1 MTHNVVLAAL
11 AVPDNKEKE
20 QMNQPSTRAQVITR
34 RTYNR
39 PTSDDGKQF
48 ETWAETV
55 ARVIDHQEWLWT
67 RAVDRELNDEEYA
80 ELYDL
85 EQLMLDRKVL
95 MSGRTLWLGGTDVA
109 KTREAS
115 QFNCSFTHVETIYD
129 VVDVLWLLLQGCG
142 VGFKPIVG
150 TLNGFSKPIKNIR
163 VVRSTRTA
171 KGGNEAN
178 TETFD
183 AETKTWTI
191 TIGDSAEAW
200 AKSIG
205 KLLAGK
211 YPADTLV
218 LDFSQLR
225 PAGERLKGYGW
236 ISSGDAAISTAYTA
250 IANIL
255 NGRADSLLTRMDIL
269 DIVNHL
275 GTILSSRRS
284 AEIALFDYDQ
294 PEWEEFAVAKKDWW
308 LHNNQHRTQSN
319 NSLVFKKK
327 PLKSDLEKIFQ
338 MMIKAGGSEPGF
350 INEVEALRRAPWFK
364 GANPC
369 VEILLGNKAFCNL
382 TETDIAKFKGDTAGL
397 HNAIR
402 LAARANYRQ
411 TCVNLQDGI
420 LQESWHLNNYFLRL
434 CGVGLTGI
442 AMRPDMGSY
451 DYEYLKR
458 TATSAAVG
466 MSLELGLPAPK
477 NVTCVK
483 PSGTLSKIMDTT
495 EGVHKP
501 LGKYIFNNVQFSNH
515 DPVVEKL
522 RQANYRVINHPVD
535 PSGVLVTFPVMW
547 DGVQFDE
554 IDGKEVNL
562 ESAVVQLERYKLLQ
576 TSWNQQNTS
585 VTISY
590 DPTEVPAIIDW
601 LLDNWDCYVGVSFI
615 YRTDPTKT
623 AKDLGYLYLPQEVVS
638 EQDYRDY
645 VSVLSEVDLNNTNSF
660 DEITDAECST
670 GACPIK

>member
-1 MTHNVVLAAL
+1 METKV
-11 AVPDNKEKE
+11 
-20 QMNQPSTRAQVITR
+20 STRAQVITR

-48 ETWAETV
+48 ESWNETV
-55 ARVIDHQEWLWT
+55 ARVIDHQEWLWQ
-67 RAVDRELNDEEYA
+67 RAAKRDLNDTEYA

-85 EQLMLDRKVL
+85 EQLMLERKVL
-95 MSGRTLWLGGTDVA
+95 MSGRTLWLGGTNVA

-115 QFNCSFTHVETIYD
+115 QFNCSFTHVETVYD

-150 TLNGFSKPIKNIR
+150 TLNGFSKPIKNIKT
-163 VVRSTRTA
+163 VRSTRTE
-171 KGGNEAN
+171 KGGNEKN
-178 TETFD
+178 VETWD
-183 AETKTWTI
+183 SDTKIWTL
-191 TIGDSAEAW
+191 TVGDSAEAW

-211 YPADTLV
+211 FPADTLV

-236 ISSGDAAISTAYTA
+236 ISSGDEAISTAYIA

-284 AEIALFDYDQ
+284 AEIALFDYGQ

-308 LHNNQHRTQSN
+308 LHNNAHRTQSN
-319 NSLVFKKK
+319 NSLVFKEK
-327 PLKSDLEKIFQ
+327 PNKEDLEKIFE
-338 MMIKAGGSEPGF
+338 MMLEAGGSEPGF

-369 VEILLGNKAFCNL
+369 VEILLGNKSFCNL

-442 AMRPDMGSY
+442 AKRPDMGAY

-458 TATSAAVG
+458 TATQAAMG
-466 MSLELGLPAPK
+466 MALELGLPLPK
-477 NVTCVK
+477 NITCIK

-501 LGKYIFNNVQFSNH
+501 LGKYIFNNVQFSKH

-522 RQANYRVINHPVD
+522 RLANYNIINHPTD
-535 PSGVLVTFPVMW
+535 DSGVLVTFPVEW
-547 DGVQFDE
+547 SDVPFHKSN
-554 IDGKEVNL
+554 GKEVNL
-562 ESAVVQLERYKLLQ
+562 DTAVEQLEKYKLLQ

-590 DPTEVPAIIDW
+590 DPGEVPDIIEW
-601 LLDNWDCYVGVSFI
+601 LLENWDCYVGVSFI

-623 AKDLGYLYLPQEVVS
+623 AKDLGYLYLPQEVVD
-638 EQDYRDY
+638 ENTFRKYIQG
-645 VSVLSEVDLNNTNSF
+645 LKEVDLSNTNSF
-660 DEITDAECST
+660 DEITDQECAT

>member
-1 MTHNVVLAAL
+1 M
-11 AVPDNKEKE
+11 AV
-20 QMNQPSTRAQVITR
+20 STRAQVITR

-39 PTSDDGKQF
+39 PVSDDGKQF
-48 ETWAETV
+48 ETWQETV
-55 ARVIDHQEWLWT
+55 ARVIDHQEWLWQ
-67 RAVDRELNDEEYA
+67 RAAKRELNDLEYA

-95 MSGRTLWLGGTDVA
+95 MSGRTLWLGGTNVA

-129 VVDVLWLLLQGCG
+129 VVDCLWLLLQGCG

-150 TLNGFSKPIKNIR
+150 TLNGFSKPISDIR
-163 VVRSTRTA
+163 VVRSVRTE
-171 KGGNEAN
+171 KGGNEHN

-183 AETKTWTI
+183 EITKTWTI
-191 TIGDSAEAW
+191 QVGDSAEAW

-205 KLLAGK
+205 KLIAGK

-236 ISSGDAAISTAYTA
+236 ISSGDSAISTAYVA

-284 AEIALFDYDQ
+284 AEIALFDYGQ

-308 LHNNQHRTQSN
+308 LHNNAHRTQSN
-319 NSLVFKKK
+319 NSLVFKEK
-327 PLKSDLEKIFQ
+327 PLKSDLEKIFG
-338 MMIKAGGSEPGF
+338 MMVKAGGSEPGF

-369 VEILLGNKAFCNL
+369 VEILLGNKSFCNL

-397 HNAIR
+397 HAAIR

-442 AMRPDMGSY
+442 AMRPDMNSY

-458 TATSAAVG
+458 TATGAAIG

-477 NVTCVK
+477 NVTCIK

-501 LGKYIFNNVQFSNH
+501 LGKYIFNNVQFSKH
-515 DPVVEKL
+515 DPVVDKL

-535 PSGVLVTFPVMW
+535 DSGVLITFPVMW
-547 DGVQFDE
+547 DGVPFDE
-554 IDGKEVNL
+554 VDGKEVNI
-562 ESAVVQLERYKLLQ
+562 ESAIIQLERYKLLQ

-590 DPTEVPAIIDW
+590 DPTEVPGIIDW

-623 AKDLGYLYLPQEVVS
+623 AKDLGYLYLPQEVVT
-638 EQDYRDY
+638 EQDYKDY
-645 VSVLSEVDLNNTNSF
+645 AATLGEVDLNNTNSF
-660 DEITDAECST
+660 DEIVDAECAT

>member
-1 MTHNVVLAAL
+1 
-11 AVPDNKEKE
+11 
-20 QMNQPSTRAQVITR
+20 MNAPSTRAQVITR

-39 PTSDDGKQF
+39 PTSDDGKEF

-55 ARVIDHQEWLWT
+55 ARVIDHQQWLWE
-67 RAVDRELNDEEYA
+67 RAVGRDLNDVEYA

-95 MSGRTLWLGGTDVA
+95 MSGRTLWLGGTNVA

-163 VVRSTRTA
+163 VVRSTRTE
-171 KGGNEAN
+171 KGGCEENVEKWD
-178 TETFD
+178 T
-183 AETKTWTI
+183 ETKTWTI
-191 TIGDSAEAW
+191 QVGDSAEAW

-308 LHNNQHRTQSN
+308 LHNNAHRTQSN

-327 PLKSDLEKIFQ
+327 PLKSDLEKIFT

-501 LGKYIFNNVQFSNH
+501 LGKYIFNNVQFSKH

-522 RQANYRVINHPVD
+522 RAANYRVFNHPVD
-535 PSGVLVTFPVMW
+535 DSGVLVTFPVMW

-554 IDGKEVNL
+554 VEGKEVNL

-590 DPTEVPAIIDW
+590 DPSEVPAIIDW

-638 EQDYRDY
+638 EQDYHEY
-645 VSVLSEVDLNNTNSF
+645 VSVLTPVDLNNTNSF
-660 DEITDAECST
+660 DEITDAECAT

>member
-1 MTHNVVLAAL
+1 
-11 AVPDNKEKE
+11 
-20 QMNQPSTRAQVITR
+20 MNLPSTRAQVITR

-55 ARVIDHQEWLWT
+55 ARVIDHQQWLWE
-67 RAVDRELNDEEYA
+67 RAVGRDLNDTEYA

-95 MSGRTLWLGGTDVA
+95 MSGRTLWLGGTNVA

-163 VVRSTRTA
+163 VVRSTRTE
-171 KGGNEAN
+171 KGGNEHN

-191 TIGDSAEAW
+191 QVGDSAEAW

-211 YPADTLV
+211 YAADTLV

-250 IANIL
+250 VANIL

-308 LHNNQHRTQSN
+308 LHNNAHRTQSN

-327 PLKSDLEKIFQ
+327 PLKSDLEKIFS
-338 MMIKAGGSEPGF
+338 MMIEAGGSEPGF

-477 NVTCVK
+477 NVTCIK
-483 PSGTLSKIMDTT
+483 PSGRKIW
-495 EGVHKP
+495 G
-501 LGKYIFNNVQFSNH
+501 
-515 DPVVEKL
+515 
-522 RQANYRVINHPVD
+522 
-535 PSGVLVTFPVMW
+535 
-547 DGVQFDE
+547 
-554 IDGKEVNL
+554 
-562 ESAVVQLERYKLLQ
+562 
-576 TSWNQQNTS
+576 
-585 VTISY
+585 
-590 DPTEVPAIIDW
+590 
-601 LLDNWDCYVGVSFI
+601 
-615 YRTDPTKT
+615 
-623 AKDLGYLYLPQEVVS
+623 
-638 EQDYRDY
+638 
-645 VSVLSEVDLNNTNSF
+645 
-660 DEITDAECST
+660 
-670 GACPIK
+670 

>member
-1 MTHNVVLAAL
+1 M
-11 AVPDNKEKE
+11 AV
-20 QMNQPSTRAQVITR
+20 STRAQVITR

-39 PTSDDGKQF
+39 PTDDTGLNF
-48 ETWAETV
+48 ETWQETV
-55 ARVIDHQEWLWT
+55 GRVIDHQAWLWE
-67 RAVDRELNDEEYA
+67 RAVGRELNDGEYA

-95 MSGRTLWLGGTDVA
+95 MSGRSLWLGGTDVA

-115 QFNCSFTHVETIYD
+115 QFNCSFTCVETVYD

-150 TLNGFSKPIKNIR
+150 TLNGFSKPIKNIKT
-163 VVRSTRTA
+163 VRSTRTE
-171 KGGNEAN
+171 KGGSEHN
-178 TETFD
+178 
-183 AETKTWTI
+183 AEFWDPDTKTWTI
-191 TIGDSAEAW
+191 RVGDSAEAW

-236 ISSGDAAISTAYTA
+236 ISSGDEAISVAYTA
-250 IANIL
+250 IARIL

-269 DIVNHL
+269 DIVNWL

-284 AEIALFDYDQ
+284 AEIALFEYDQ
-294 PEWEEFAVAKKDWW
+294 PEWKEFALAKKDWW
-308 LHNNQHRTQSN
+308 LHGNSQRQQSN
-319 NSLVFKKK
+319 NSLVFRKK
-327 PLKSDLEKIFQ
+327 PTYEEISQIFDL
-338 MMIKAGGSEPGF
+338 MLDAGGSEPGF
-350 INEVEALRRAPWFK
+350 INAVEATRRAPWFA
-364 GANPC
+364 GCNPC
-369 VEILLGNKAFCNL
+369 VEILLGNKSFCNL
-382 TETDIAKFKGDTAGL
+382 TETDIGKFKGNNAGM
-397 HNAIR
+397 HEAIR

-411 TCVNLQDGI
+411 TCVNLKDGI

-442 AMRPDMGSY
+442 VKRPDMTGY

-458 TATSAAVG
+458 TATAAAVG
-466 MSLELGLPAPK
+466 MADELGLPRPK
-477 NVTCVK
+477 NITCIK

-501 LGKYIFNNVQFSNH
+501 LGKYIFNNVQFSKF
-515 DPVVEKL
+515 DPVVDKL
-522 RQANYRVINHPVD
+522 RAANYKVINHPTD
-535 PSGVLVTFPVMW
+535 PSGVLVTFPVKW
-547 DGVQFDE
+547 DDVPFDKV
-554 IDGKEVNL
+554 DGKEVNL
-562 ESAVVQLERYKLLQ
+562 ESALDQLERYKMIQ
-576 TSWNQQNTS
+576 TSWTQQNTS

-590 DPTEVPAIIDW
+590 DPSEVEDIKHW
-601 LLDNWDCYVGVSFI
+601 LLNNWDCYVGVSFLF
-615 YRTDPTKT
+615 RSDPTKT
-623 AKDLGYLYLPQEVVS
+623 AKDLGYLYLPQEVVD
-638 EQDYRDY
+638 EQTYHEY
-645 VSVLSEVDLNNTNSF
+645 TQNLLPVDINTANSF
-660 DEITDAECST
+660 DEIVEEGCAT